1 MAEKHTGQARLV
13 MLLLVIGIL
22 ARIFYVALVIWPHH
36 PPFAGDP
43 SYMDDARNIVHLNFR
58 ALGDRTPAY
67 PLLLALCGLNGWV
80 VWAVQSVMGLVLSLM
95 IFDMALC
102 RTRSGEWSLLIGLAC
117 SLIPNVLTYEPF
129 LLSEMLAT
137 FLVVAAVWL
146 MTRDEG
152 AEPPHFGH
160 PLGVGLLAALAGLT
174 RPLLLCL
181 VPVYFCFVAL
191 PWPPANIWKRPNL
204 KKALLFA
211 APVIVLV
218 LGWCEFN
225 YLNHGFFTPTTRAG
239 QQLMDQVA
247 PYVELAPDRFAV
259 LRDTW
264 LKYRPENETTDLD
277 PQNYTWDA
285 LPEMEA
291 RTGKSEM
298 QLLHE
303 LTLLALDLEIHH
315 PLLCL
320 RRAEQGWIQFWG
332 EASSDEIDWPQGLD
346 VGLIEVAK
354 PVGKF
359 LVREVMG
366 IFLVLALF
374 SIPCALLRSS
384 VFTRIDYLIF
394 AITLWASI
402 FSSFTEFGNNFRFS
416 VPFMP
421 LIFYT
426 VMTWGWA
433 SVRSV
438 VSSRLRAMPSFVS
451 QGDHG
456 IHLHGSAR
464 GDVAS
469 QQPDQNQQC
478 GSGNEH
484 QGVVRPDSEQ

>member
-1 MAEKHTGQARLV
+1 MMALV
-13 MLLLVIGIL
+13 AIGIL
-22 ARIFYVALVIWPHH
+22 ARIVYIALVIWPHH

-43 SYMDDARNIVHLNFR
+43 SYMDDARNIVSLNFR

-67 PLLLALCGLNGWV
+67 PLLLVLCGLNGWV
-80 VWAVQSVMGLVLSLM
+80 VWVIQSVMGLVLSLM
-95 IFDMALC
+95 IFDMALR
-102 RTRSGEWSLLIGLAC
+102 RTRQGPLSLLIGLAC

-137 FLVVAAVWL
+137 FLVVASVWL
-146 MTRDEG
+146 MARCEG
-152 AEPPHFGH
+152 AGHPTFGH
-160 PLGVGLLAALAGLT
+160 LPGVGLLVALAGLT

-181 VPVYFCFVAL
+181 VPIYFCFVTF
-191 PWPPANIWKRPNL
+191 PWPLANILKRPIL
-204 KKALLFA
+204 KKAFLFA

-225 YLNHGFFTPTTRAG
+225 NLNHGFFTPTTRAG

-259 LRDTW
+259 LRDIW
-264 LKYRPENETTDLD
+264 LKHRPQDETTDLD

-291 RTGKSEM
+291 RTSKSEM
-298 QLLHE
+298 QLLHD
-303 LTLLALDLEIHH
+303 LTRLALYLEIHH

-332 EASSDEIDWPQGLD
+332 EASADEIGWPQGLD
-346 VGLIEVAK
+346 VGFIEVAK
-354 PVGKF
+354 PAMKF

-374 SIPCALLRSS
+374 SVPCAVLRWSI
-384 VFTRIDYLIF
+384 FTRIDYLTF

-402 FSSFTEFGNNFRFS
+402 FSSITEFGNNFRFS

-426 VMTWGWA
+426 VMVWGWLSIK
-433 SVRSV
+433 SV
-438 VSSRLRAMPSFVS
+438 LLFKLHAIPS
-451 QGDHG
+451 
-456 IHLHGSAR
+456 
-464 GDVAS
+464 
-469 QQPDQNQQC
+469 
-478 GSGNEH
+478 NEA
-484 QGVVRPDSEQ
+484 